1 MKCKY
6 EGTGIYEG
14 RCYGTKE
21 IDPCP
26 GYDKCSQF
34 KPNFI
39 TNGDH
44 IRSMNNEGLAAIF
57 CYFLISTLR
66 ASGINAALGE
76 HFQESFAEWLAEPY
90 KEKEE

>member
-39 TNGDH
+39 TNADY
-44 IRSMNNEGLAAIF
+44 IRNMTDE
-57 CYFLISTLR
+57 
-66 ASGINAALGE
+66 E
-76 HFQESFAEWLAEPY
+76 LAELLTNY
-90 KEKEE
+90 KIEICRGLGITYSDASAYKTNTLEFLRQPH